1 MQAIVYLQV
10 TLVHHTKQPFG
21 CFKHR
26 ILQYLNL
33 AMCTL
38 WPTTQLFGHMYI
50 VAHNTTIWPCIHCGP
65 QYNHLAVYTLWPTIQ
80 TTGCRCT
87 LLTADDAGDAI
98 RNDGSWG
105 YPHAS
110 HLPRLGYA
118 ISNASYAQRA
128 RHVPCCAYGIPR
140 DAHGALPLWLHD
152 PWTGGRPHA
161 DGVPDHVWC
170 FPAEFGDAVCDAC
183 HEPGAAD
190 AAAASAPASDGQ
202 QCQVVAWQS

>member
-1 MQAIVYLQV
+1 MQHCRVAMLTTATISVGFMQSSMLSRHHIMRAIVCLQV
-10 TLVHHTKQPFG
+10 TLMRHTEQPFG

-26 ILQYLNL
+26 VLQYFNL
-33 AMCTL
+33 AIC
-38 WPTTQLFGHMYI
+38 
-50 VAHNTTIWPCIHCGP
+50 
-65 QYNHLAVYTLWPTIQ
+65 TLWPTIQ
-80 TTGCRCT
+80 PFGCRCT

-118 ISNASYAQRA
+118 ISNAPYAQHA
-128 RHVPCCAYGIPR
+128 RHVPCCTYGIPR
-140 DAHGALPLWLHD
+140 NAHGALPLWLHD

-170 FPAEFGDAVCDAC
+170 FPAEFGDAVCNAC
-183 HEPGAAD
+183 HEP
-190 AAAASAPASDGQ
+190 
-202 QCQVVAWQS
+202 